1 MLVGYCKVSSL
12 KKIPHRNEVPL
23 LYQYTIINPLQN
35 ICLFQL
41 FEKKQCLTK
50 KQRKKN
56 VNDAIL
62 WVVSNI
68 PFFFPAFIE
77 MTTTIFDQARNLID
91 VSLTD

>member
-1 MLVGYCKVSSL
+1 MLVGYCKVSIL

-50 KQRKKN
+50 KQRKKMLMMLFSGWFQ
-56 VNDAIL
+56 IYL
-62 WVVSNI
+62 
-68 PFFFPAFIE
+68 FFPAFIE
-77 MTTTIFDQARNLID
+77 MKTTIFDQARNLID
-91 VSLTD
+91 VRLTN

>member
-1 MLVGYCKVSSL
+1 MFN
-12 KKIPHRNEVPL
+12 KKAKE
-23 LYQYTIINPLQN
+23 
-35 ICLFQL
+35 
-41 FEKKQCLTK
+41 
-50 KQRKKN
+50 KN

-91 VSLTD
+91 VRLTN

>member
-1 MLVGYCKVSSL
+1 MFN
-12 KKIPHRNEVPL
+12 KKAKE
-23 LYQYTIINPLQN
+23 
-35 ICLFQL
+35 
-41 FEKKQCLTK
+41 
-50 KQRKKN
+50 KN

-91 VSLTD
+91 VSLTN